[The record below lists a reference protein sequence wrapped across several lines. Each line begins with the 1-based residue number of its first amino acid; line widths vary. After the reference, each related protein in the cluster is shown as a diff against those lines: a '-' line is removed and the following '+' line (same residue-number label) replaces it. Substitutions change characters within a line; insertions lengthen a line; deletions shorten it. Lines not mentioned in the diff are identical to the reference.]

1 MLNQRNEFLNMFP
14 NCTGSS
20 LYLLPQLLQGVSQN
34 SQIHSAIWKFFL
46 IICPNLKKKF
56 STSADWIS
64 ILTLKRQEYY
74 IMKKKYFIKPEEDE
88 DSVDPLVVTKNSDW
102 NQFFHDEDLRN
113 EISRDT
119 VRAFQELMFKKY

>member
-1 MLNQRNEFLNMFP
+1 
-14 NCTGSS
+14 
-20 LYLLPQLLQGVSQN
+20 
-34 SQIHSAIWKFFL
+34 
-46 IICPNLKKKF
+46 
-56 STSADWIS
+56 
-64 ILTLKRQEYY
+64 
-74 IMKKKYFIKPEEDE
+74 MKKKYFIKPEEDE